1 MSGIPT
7 YVSFGSPVSGETL
20 ETVISNKEIGL
31 GYTYKGAFTKT
42 GDFVGEGLGGNS
54 GVNGEASILD
64 RVNLLN
70 IFKLVTPDSPHS
82 SYKPT
87 DYEELKDV
95 TGYKE

>member
-7 YVSFGSPVSGETL
+7 YVSFVSPVSGETL
-20 ETVISNKEIGL
+20 KNLIGKDGL
-31 GYTYKGAFTKT
+31 NYTYKGAFTKP

-64 RVNLLN
+64 RIN
-70 IFKLVTPDSPHS
+70 IFNTFKLITPDSPHS